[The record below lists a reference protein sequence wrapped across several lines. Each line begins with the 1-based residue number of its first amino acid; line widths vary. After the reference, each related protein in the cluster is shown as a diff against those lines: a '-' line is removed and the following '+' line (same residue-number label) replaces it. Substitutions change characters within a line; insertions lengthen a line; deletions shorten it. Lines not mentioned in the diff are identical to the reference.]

1 MLLVNF
7 SKVSKDYAGNPIF
20 DEVDLEIL
28 EGERIGLVGENGSGK
43 STLLRL
49 MAGDD
54 TPTEGAVTRRRNL
67 TIGYLSQEEDTSQ
80 GHKTVFEV
88 VGEVSP
94 EAAGLATRLRE
105 LEAKMADPQ
114 VAGDGDAMERVLE
127 AYGEAQEKFD
137 RLGGYALEH
146 KVEEVLGGLG
156 FKPEQYEQQ
165 VGTLSGGEKKLVR
178 LARLL
183 LQRPD
188 LLLLDEPDNHLDLE
202 AKGWL
207 EQFIRDYP
215 GTVLVISH
223 DRYLLDRVAKKIF
236 QLEDGKIDVYA
247 GNYSYYFEER
257 QRRLI
262 KRHET
267 YTLQQEE
274 LSRQEALLR
283 QLRGW
288 AKQNSKFAPRMRSME
303 KRVERARQEASERP
317 VMTRERIKMNFEA
330 DRSGKKV
337 LEVKGLSKSAGGR
350 LLFSPFDLTIWYG
363 ERVGI
368 VGANGSGKTTLLKT
382 IVQALPADT
391 GSVKIGASVVLGYY
405 AQEQETLPL
414 ERTPMEF
421 VRSLKPMTEQQA
433 ISLLRRLLFSYRD
446 AHNAIKHLSGG
457 EKSRLQIARLMLT
470 DANFLV
476 LDEPTNNLDIAS
488 IEVLESALDD
498 FDGTILAISHDRYF
512 LDKVVTK
519 IVAIS
524 EDKRIREYA
533 GNFSYYLEKRELA
546 AAGTGR

>member
-7 SKVSKDYAGNPIF
+7 SEVSKDYAGNPIF

-28 EGERIGLVGENGSGK
+28 DGERIGLVGENGSGK

-49 MAGDD
+49 MSGDD
-54 TPTEGAVTRRRNL
+54 TPTEGTVTRRRNL
-67 TIGYLSQEEDTSQ
+67 TVGYLSQEEDASQ

-114 VAGDGDAMERVLE
+114 VAGDGDAMERVLV

-156 FKPEQYEQQ
+156 FKPEQYGQQ

-178 LARLL
+178 LARIL

-223 DRYLLDRVAKKIF
+223 DRYLLDRVVKKIF
-236 QLEDGKIDVYA
+236 QLEDGKIDLYV

-317 VMTRERIKMNFEA
+317 VMTRERMKMNFEA

-337 LEVKGLSKSAGGR
+337 LEVMGLSKSAGGR
-350 LLFSPFDLTIWYG
+350 QLFSPFDLTIWYG

-382 IVQALPADT
+382 IVQALPAET

-433 ISLLRRLLFSYRD
+433 IGLLRRLLFSYRD
-446 AHNAIKHLSGG
+446 MHNTIKHLSGG

-488 IEVLESALDD
+488 IEVLESALDE

-519 IVAIS
+519 IVAIHD
-524 EDKRIREYA
+524 DKRVREYA
-533 GNFSYYLEKRELA
+533 GNFSYYLEKHLLA
-546 AAGTGR
+546 PGIR